1 MTSNNDLLSSL
12 NKIFIKIVKDGN
24 VELVEDF
31 IKLGVDV
38 NRNEV
43 HYWAS
48 RNGHLAVVECLI
60 TNGIDIQYDDNFLLR
75 NAAFYGSLNIVEYLI
90 KNGADIHAENDY
102 AVRHASCNGHL
113 TVVECLIKNGADI
126 RDNDDYA
133 LRYASENGHT
143 DVVELLNNH
152 IKNEKKESK
161 SKEIEELQKQVL
173 DIQNKLNAFIK
184 TQ

>member
-90 KNGADIHAENDY
+90 NNGAENEFVLCTASERGHLDIVKYLISHNADIHVNNDRAFRY
-102 AVRHASCNGHL
+102 ALLYNQL
-113 TVVECLIKNGADI
+113 EVVKYLVANGANVNADKDFTLI
-126 RDNDDYA
+126 W
-133 LRYASENGHT
+133 ASMNSHL
-143 DVVELLNNH
+143 DVVEYLKRIMNRM
-152 IKNEKKESK
+152 
-161 SKEIEELQKQVL
+161 
-173 DIQNKLNAFIK
+173 
-184 TQ
+184 